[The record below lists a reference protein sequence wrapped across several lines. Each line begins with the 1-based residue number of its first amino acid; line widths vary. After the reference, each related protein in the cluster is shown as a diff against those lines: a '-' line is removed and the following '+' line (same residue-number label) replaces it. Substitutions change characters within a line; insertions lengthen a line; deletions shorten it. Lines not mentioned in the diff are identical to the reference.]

1 MDELQDKL
9 EEPIEQVLGSDWED
23 LILEGGISHV
33 DETLGEFLSS
43 VDLSKKDK
51 YQDLIAV
58 MGETNVRISET
69 KNVQVPFVTDFK
81 PATKDAE
88 TAHLCF
94 EYNIYASLYY
104 YFVDDNVDH
113 CRSSMRSLGYFSP
126 FVTSKDIRKKNLN
139 FISEIGACKIL
150 DLRISDEIRGY
161 ILCHFPK

>member
-1 MDELQDKL
+1 MEQRSRKIFYLTKKNHPSFNEEISNEIYSWISLWMDELQDKL

-104 YFVDDNVDH
+104 YFVAH
-113 CRSSMRSLGYFSP
+113 
-126 FVTSKDIRKKNLN
+126 
-139 FISEIGACKIL
+139 
-150 DLRISDEIRGY
+150 
-161 ILCHFPK
+161 